1 MEVMLVL
8 VTYDVNT
15 QDAAGRKRLA
25 KIAKQCLNWGQ
36 RVQNSV
42 FECLVDPAQCRTL
55 KGNLLQIMDE
65 KKDSLRLYYLGN
77 SYQAKVEHFGAKTS
91 YEPEGVLMV

>member
-1 MEVMLVL
+1 MLIL

-25 KIAKQCLNWGQ
+25 KVAKQCVNFGQ

-55 KGNLLQIMDE
+55 KGNLLKIMDE
-65 KKDSLRLYYLGN
+65 EKDSLRLYYLGDR
-77 SYQAKVEHFGAKTS
+77 YQAKMEHFGAKAG
-91 YEPEGVLMV
+91 YEPEGTLMV